1 MQDSCQLSPG
11 AEIRIARE
19 PHWSSM
25 ESIRSGFL
33 DDLYA
38 AAVTGDGWKSVLRGY
53 ANLVGADAAVLQ
65 IVEVKSGNA
74 SANVW
79 ITYTDDFIDR
89 GAAWFEKDPWVL
101 AVRERLERNPT
112 MIGVPFLFQGAR
124 EMPHQK
130 FARSDYYGAF
140 VSEVEIVDSL
150 ACSAFHEN
158 EYALTLAGHTLGRS
172 MRLFEED
179 QWQRALQVLP
189 DFQRALSLHVKTVT
203 NGSRSRISTFLSGC
217 PTPAVLVSGNR
228 LLDANAAGRAL
239 LDAGVVLRSI
249 RDTVAPVDVAL
260 SDALSAIARPGTPR
274 MLSLIQ
280 FDATGHRW
288 MVQMVRIRAAASRI
302 LQPVLPEDT
311 AIVIFLTPLDMDL
324 PGRERLLE
332 GWSAFTN
339 TEREVAW
346 ELLNGATPSE
356 IARTRRN
363 STATI
368 RWHLDNMMNRT
379 GARNLADLVRLLSL
393 QSPL

>member
-65 IVEVKSGNA
+65 IVEVRTRNTSA
-74 SANVW
+74 SDW
-79 ITYTDDFIDR
+79 ITYTDDFISE
-89 GAAWFEKDPWVL
+89 GADWFDKDPWVVK
-101 AVRERLERNPT
+101 VRKKFERDPS
-112 MIGVPFLFQGAR
+112 IISAPFLFHGAR
-124 EMPHQK
+124 EIPHTE
-130 FARSDYYGAF
+130 FVRSDYYGAF
-140 VSEVEIVDSL
+140 VSKVEIVDCL
-150 ACSAFHEN
+150 ACSAFHRD
-158 EYALTLAGHTLGRS
+158 EYALTLSAHSLGRG
-172 MRLFEED
+172 MRFFEQEQFD
-179 QWQRALQVLP
+179 RAQSVLP

-249 RDTVAPVDVAL
+249 RDTVVPVDVAL

-332 GWSAFTN
+332 GWCAFTN

-346 ELLNGATPSE
+346 QLLNGATPSE